1 MNVEAIRDFCLSLP
15 SVTEKVQWG
24 NDLVFKVGEKMFA
37 VLCLVEEGEVKLSF
51 KCTPEEQ
58 AELVEQ
64 DGIIPAPYLARYH
77 WVGLKR
83 FDALNQTDLKRL
95 IGNSYKLERVKLP
108 AKVQA
113 RLDEAPAKRKRKQT
127 AL

>member
-1 MNVEAIRDFCLSLP
+1 MNPEAIRDYCLSLP
-15 SVTEKVQWG
+15 SATEKIQWG
-24 NDLVFKVGEKMFA
+24 NDLVFSIGEKMFA
-37 VLCLVEEGEVKLSF
+37 VLCLEESDVKLSF

-83 FDALNQTDLKRL
+83 FDALSQNDLKRL
-95 IGNSYKLERVKLP
+95 IGNSYDLVRAKLP
-108 AKVQA
+108 ARVRDTLVK
-113 RLDEAPAKRKRKQT
+113 APTKR
-127 AL
+127 

>member
-1 MNVEAIRDFCLSLP
+1 MNPEAIRDYCLSLP
-15 SVTEKVQWG
+15 SATEKIQWG
-24 NDLVFKVGEKMFA
+24 NDLVFSIGEKMFA
-37 VLCLVEEGEVKLSF
+37 VLCLLDEGDVKLSF

-83 FDALNQTDLKRL
+83 FDALSQNDLERL
-95 IGNSYKLERVKLP
+95 IGNSYELVRAKLP
-108 AKVQA
+108 AKVRDSLHKA
-113 RLDEAPAKRKRKQT
+113 ATKRKRK
-127 AL
+127 

>member
-1 MNVEAIRDFCLSLP
+1 MNPEAIRDYCLSLP
-15 SVTEKVQWG
+15 SATEKIQWG
-24 NDLVFKVGEKMFA
+24 NDLVFSIGEKMFA
-37 VLCLVEEGEVKLSF
+37 VLCLEESDVKLSF

-83 FDALNQTDLKRL
+83 FDALSQNDLKRL
-95 IGNSYKLERVKLP
+95 IGNSYDLVRAKLP
-108 AKVQA
+108 ARVRATLVK
-113 RLDEAPAKRKRKQT
+113 APAKRKRK
-127 AL
+127 

>member
-1 MNVEAIRDFCLSLP
+1 MNPEAIRDYCLSLP
-15 SVTEKVQWG
+15 SATEKVQWG
-24 NDLVFKVGEKMFA
+24 NDLVFSIGEKMFA
-37 VLCLVEEGEVKLSF
+37 VLCLEESDVKMSF

-83 FDALNQTDLKRL
+83 FDALSQADLKRL
-95 IGNSYKLERVKLP
+95 ISNSYNLVRAKLP
-108 AKVQA
+108 ARV
-113 RLDEAPAKRKRKQT
+113 REGLDKAPPKRKRK
-127 AL
+127 